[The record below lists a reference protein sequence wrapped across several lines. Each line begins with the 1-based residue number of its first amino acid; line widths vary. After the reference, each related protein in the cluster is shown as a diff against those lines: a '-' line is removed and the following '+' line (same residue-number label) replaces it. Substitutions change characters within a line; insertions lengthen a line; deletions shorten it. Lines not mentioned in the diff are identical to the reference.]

1 MQGLLLLFLSTFLL
15 AAFGCWIN
23 PAENEDLL
31 ARCDLKEIPSSEFA
45 LRTGLSH
52 VCSEFVSSNT
62 TCLALLLADE
72 TLIKSLGVRIEGF
85 PVSGRRE
92 LPSVV
97 DARSKDHVDLG
108 FLPRVTLEE
117 FVRLYSWAD
126 SAHNVEGGGKAL
138 FGEPI
143 RRWNN
148 VAVSFDRGKDQF
160 VIERGSQQ

>member
-1 MQGLLLLFLSTFLL
+1 MKTFHDEICGIYMYIMQGLLLLFLSTFLL

-92 LPSVV
+92 LPSVM

-108 FLPRVTLEE
+108 FLPRVTHEE

-126 SAHNVEGGGKAL
+126 SAHNVE
-138 FGEPI
+138 
-143 RRWNN
+143 
-148 VAVSFDRGKDQF
+148 VSFDRGKDQF